1 MIAEPVD
8 VLAVDDN
15 PTNLLAL
22 ENLLAHLG
30 VNLVKAHSGDEALR
44 NILERDFAVVLLD
57 IQMPGLSGFDTARLI
72 RTRERSRHMPIIFL
86 TAFSH
91 DQEQVERGY
100 ELGAVDFLFKPIVP
114 AILQSKVGVFLD
126 LHRKAREIIRQAEL
140 LQQAAAREHERS
152 LNDARRKW
160 EHERLLSEMEQERR
174 VAAER
179 DQLVRELQKAA
190 AELQEADKRKDEFLA
205 MLAHELRNPL
215 APIVTALGLVG
226 RQVDDPRLGKSIGAA
241 ERQAHHM
248 SALIRDLLDVSR
260 INQGKIGLHRE
271 HVSLGGIVQQA
282 LDTAAPAVTSK
293 KQEMQVT
300 LPPSDVSLDVDPTR
314 MTQILANLLHN
325 ASKYSGEG
333 GRIDLSCGVE
343 GDELVVVIEDDGVGI
358 PNEKLEKIFDSFIQ
372 LDSSADRGTGGLGLG
387 LTLVRRL
394 AELHGGGVTAES
406 EGPGKGARFTV
417 RLPVVV
423 TIDRNPATG
432 DSKEIDVAPR
442 RILLVEDNEDIRL
455 TLRDLL
461 EFEGHEVEEAADGP
475 RGAAK
480 IVEMRPNVA
489 FVDIGLPGLDG
500 YGVAQQVRAQAANDV
515 RLVALTGYGGEEVSR
530 KVKEA
535 GFDAHLIKPVRVEE
549 LFRVIGEL
557 G

>member
-57 IQMPGLSGFDTARLI
+57 IQMPGLNGFDTARLI

-91 DQEQVERGY
+91 DQVQVERGY

-126 LHRKAREIIRQAEL
+126 LHRKTREIIRQAEL
-140 LQQAAAREHERS
+140 LQQAAAREHQRS
-152 LNDARRKW
+152 LNDARRRW

-179 DQLVRELQKAA
+179 DELVRELQKAA
-190 AELQEADKRKDEFLA
+190 AELQEADKRKDEYLA

-226 RQVDDPRLGKSIGAA
+226 RRVADPLLAKSVRAA
-241 ERQAHHM
+241 ERQALHM
-248 SALIRDLLDVSR
+248 SNLIRDLLDVSR
-260 INQGKIGLHRE
+260 INQGKIALHRE
-271 HVSLGGIVQQA
+271 AAALTCLIQQA
-282 LDTAAPAVTSK
+282 LDTCSPTISSK
-293 KQEMQVT
+293 NQRMEVEF
-300 LPPSDVSLDVDPTR
+300 PPTEIYLDVDPTR
-314 MTQILANLLHN
+314 MIQILANLIHN
-325 ASKYSGEG
+325 ASKYSHPG
-333 GRIDLSCGVE
+333 GNLSLACGVE
-343 GDELVVVIEDDGVGI
+343 GSELTVTVEDDGVGI
-358 PNEKLEKIFDSFIQ
+358 PPEKLEKIFEAFIQ
-372 LDSSADRGTGGLGLG
+372 LDSSTDRGMGGLGLG

-394 AELHGGGVTAES
+394 AELHGGDVSAQSDG
-406 EGPGKGARFTV
+406 EGTGARFTV

-423 TIDRNPATG
+423 QGASPSIPDH
-432 DSKEIDVAPR
+432 KEVAMTPR

-475 RGAAK
+475 KGAAK
-480 IVEMRPNVA
+480 IVELRPNLA

-500 YGVAQQVRAQAANDV
+500 YGVAQHVRSQPTNDAI